1 MLTEDSLLEAVR
13 AADIDVPP
21 RYAQVTG
28 STNSDA
34 LELAQA
40 GAPEWTVVGAGHQ
53 TEGRGRRGRSWSTA
67 PGKALL
73 FSMILRPPGPPE
85 LAPILSLLAADGMA
99 GACRDVAGVEV
110 GCKWPNDLVVGERK
124 VAGILP
130 EASVSDGRLRSV
142 VIGMGLNVAMSRQ
155 DFPEDIRPLA
165 TSLAMEGGEVGPEE
179 LLSRF
184 LRRFRDAYP
193 ADPPSVVEAYA
204 RRCVTLGRRVRAIES
219 GGAEV
224 EGRAIGLDDRGNLMV
239 DTVEGPRM
247 VSFGEVVHLR

>member
-13 AADIDVPP
+13 AADVDVPP
-21 RYAQVTG
+21 RYAEVTG

-73 FSMILRPPGPPE
+73 FSVILRPSSPPE

-99 GACRDVAGVEV
+99 GACGDVAGVEV

-142 VIGMGLNVAMSRQ
+142 VIGIGLNVAMSRR
-155 DFPEDIRPLA
+155 DFTEDIRPHA
-165 TSLAMEGGEVGPEE
+165 TSLALEGGEVDAGG

-184 LRRFRDAYP
+184 LRRFREAYP
-193 ADPPSVVEAYA
+193 ADPQLVVEAYA

-239 DTVEGPRM
+239 ETAGGQRT